1 MASQNYFKN
10 ILVPVDGSTSCLRAK
25 QLAALIAKK
34 FQSRVT
40 VIHCVSH
47 DFMHPELKAH
57 HQLPALVLH
66 ELDKVYLKAGKKI
79 LRHAEELF
87 MDEGIAV
94 ETELIK
100 AEDPAEIILEMV
112 EERGCDLIVI
122 GNRAKTQH
130 ERFALGSVT
139 EKVSMYASCPVLITK
154 RKTEIRR
161 LLVAVDGSKQA
172 NKALDHAVAIAKNF
186 RARITLLHVEE
197 AKLFGLK
204 PEIVRKV
211 GEEILLEAESRL
223 EGVSFDKSLKPGSP
237 VEIILKMAWLGDFD
251 LIVMGSRGLSSV
263 KRFLLGSV
271 SADVSMHARTSVLLV
286 R

>member
-10 ILVPVDGSTSCLRAK
+10 LLVPVDGSISCLRAK

-34 FQSRVT
+34 FQSKVA
-40 VIHCVSH
+40 VVHVVSH

-66 ELDKVYLKAGKKI
+66 ELDRVYLRAGKKI

-87 MDEGIAV
+87 LDEGISV

-100 AEDPAEIILEMV
+100 AEDPAEIILEMA
-112 EERGCDLIVI
+112 EERGYDLIVI

-139 EKVSMYASCPVLITK
+139 EKVSMYAPCRVLITK

-161 LLVAVDGSKQA
+161 LLVAIDGSAQA

-186 RARITLLHVEE
+186 GAKITLLHVEE
-197 AKLFGLK
+197 SKLFDLK
-204 PEIVRKV
+204 PEIAKKV

-223 EGVSFDKSLKPGSP
+223 EGVSFDKSLKPGDP
-237 VEIILKMAWLGDFD
+237 VEIILKMAWLGNFD
-251 LIVMGSRGLSSV
+251 LIVMGSRGISSI
-263 KRFLLGSV
+263 KRFLLGSA

>member
-1 MASQNYFKN
+1 MTSQDYFKN
-10 ILVPVDGSTSCLRAK
+10 LLVPVDGSTSCLRAK
-25 QLAALIAKK
+25 QLAASIAKK
-34 FQSRVT
+34 FQSKVT
-40 VIHCVSH
+40 VVHVVSH

-66 ELDKVYLKAGKKI
+66 ELDNVYLKAGKKI

-87 MDEGIAV
+87 LDEGIAV
-94 ETELIK
+94 KTEIIK
-100 AEDPAEIILEMV
+100 AEDPGETIVEMAEEQ
-112 EERGCDLIVI
+112 GFDLIVI

-139 EKVSMYASCPVLITK
+139 EKVSMYAPCPVLITK

-161 LLVAVDGSKQA
+161 LLAAIDGSQQA
-172 NKALDHAVAIAKNF
+172 GKALDHAVAIAKNF
-186 RARITLLHVEE
+186 GAKITLLHVEA

-204 PEIVRKV
+204 PEIVKKV
-211 GEEILLEAESRL
+211 GEEILQCAESRL
-223 EGVSFDKSLKPGSP
+223 EGVSFDKSMKPGSP

-286 R
+286 K